1 MYFQL
6 NMLLREENKLYSKKE
21 SSFVIDRFDFF
32 FATTRD
38 ELVLQSRNNQSK
50 VNWKIRKDSR
60 IVEK

>member
-1 MYFQL
+1 
-6 NMLLREENKLYSKKE
+6 MLLREENKLYSKKE